1 MKQSWGVKKKR
12 RNYVELWVFF
22 LLVVSVNFFDLIPI
36 TRVIGPNGPFAFYL
50 ISLFLMFT
58 FNRRAWIRDSANW
71 LRPFWWLVAGIVLSW
86 IPALMYYGQSFVQS
100 FFSYRRMFELVAF
113 PILIALRPSEREL
126 RGALYGFS
134 VFYLIVSLMVTFFA
148 PWWVPQPEDSPLMEE
163 GDLIVGLSGVRHLSL
178 AFIFSLQRVIKDNNL
193 RNMGWAFFEFSVL
206 FLVQNRTSL
215 IAAIV
220 IVGFLVLKMK
230 MSSQKLLLIALG
242 SIAILLMAVYTAG
255 QWELLYRETVE
266 QILNPDYNRNKAYV
280 YMFSHRS
287 VIQHLLGTGYISA
300 NVNPIIHVLQE
311 SGIFHSDVGMVGMW
325 HQYGVIPTLVILV
338 MTVKG
343 LAEKKSFL
351 VKASALYIIVGIPTL
366 SFFGI
371 GESILWLSIYLYVSY
386 SDNLP
391 VFRDD
396 TVTVRKVGWGGT
408 RYRSIAG

>member
-148 PWWVPQPEDSPLMEE
+148 
-163 GDLIVGLSGVRHLSL
+163 GLPH
-178 AFIFSLQRVIKDNNL
+178 
-193 RNMGWAFFEFSVL
+193 
-206 FLVQNRTSL
+206 
-215 IAAIV
+215 
-220 IVGFLVLKMK
+220 
-230 MSSQKLLLIALG
+230 
-242 SIAILLMAVYTAG
+242 AG
-255 QWELLYRETVE
+255 
-266 QILNPDYNRNKAYV
+266 
-280 YMFSHRS
+280 H
-287 VIQHLLGTGYISA
+287 
-300 NVNPIIHVLQE
+300 
-311 SGIFHSDVGMVGMW
+311 
-325 HQYGVIPTLVILV
+325 
-338 MTVKG
+338 
-343 LAEKKSFL
+343 
-351 VKASALYIIVGIPTL
+351 
-366 SFFGI
+366 
-371 GESILWLSIYLYVSY
+371 
-386 SDNLP
+386 
-391 VFRDD
+391 
-396 TVTVRKVGWGGT
+396 
-408 RYRSIAG
+408 